1 MPHFLLVCGDSTR
14 PVGIIIMEAPSML
27 QAHTDAVTRGF
38 GGGEP
43 FGEVHELTAK
53 MMASAPSAKI
63 GTMMSGA
70 EAARVIARL
79 VQGRVKSEEMTGRFP
94 RPWRVVEHPASFTVQ
109 DACGQSV
116 AWFHFRNDPGIA
128 QAAAVRFREDARRR
142 AMNFT

>member
-1 MPHFLLVCGDSTR
+1 
-14 PVGIIIMEAPSML
+14 ML

-43 FGEVHELTAK
+43 FGEVHELSAK
-53 MMASAPSAKI
+53 MMASAPSVQI
-63 GTMMSGA
+63 GRMMSGA

-79 VQGRVKSEEMTGRFP
+79 VEGRGKPEEMTGRFP

-109 DACGQSV
+109 DARGQNV

-128 QAAAVRFREDARRR
+128 QAAAVLFKVDARRR